1 MLAQKR
7 TSQYAKST
15 LAKSNDGLGSL
26 LTNEAQPLLK
36 RFYCA
41 CMLCLAFY
49 GKAYRDT
56 LGCAGVVSS
65 VCQPCTSYHQ
75 LLGSSDDR
83 FSTLLTESLA

>member
-1 MLAQKR
+1 MLAQNR
-7 TSQYAKST
+7 NRQYAKTT

-56 LGCAGVVSS
+56 LACAGSCNQSVNLVRLTTSCMTALTVSF
-65 VCQPCTSYHQ
+65 QLSY
-75 LLGSSDDR
+75 
-83 FSTLLTESLA
+83 TESLA